1 MDFNSYQ
8 ETVHNLSEH
17 KKEIGPFSMI
27 LAIIKDT
34 GIISDKLRY
43 ILEDNDGSFND
54 EDKVRIAISLG
65 DIIND
70 VANMAS
76 DLGISLEEVI
86 AINMKKMEMIVQ
98 SKGQENNQK

>member
-1 MDFNSYQ
+1 MDFNTYQ
-8 ETVHNLSEH
+8 ETVHNLSDY

-34 GIISDKLRY
+34 GTISEKLRY

-76 DLGISLEEVI
+76 DLGITLEEVI
-86 AINMKKMEMIVQ
+86 AINMKKMEMIVKNKDNEQ
-98 SKGQENNQK
+98 SNN